1 MCFVPYEGNSGRFIS
16 VPYASCTSVIP
27 DEGLGSIYRVFF
39 FTCPSEGS
47 LKVLISIYPYL
58 EKTPNFSRFYQGS
71 QRRGY
76 YVF

>member
-39 FTCPSEGS
+39 
-47 LKVLISIYPYL
+47 LLVR
-58 EKTPNFSRFYQGS
+58 PNDYQ
-71 QRRGY
+71 
-76 YVF
+76 VPDP